1 MKQPPKHNIRE
12 EYASWL
18 ATPKR
23 LKSSLNLPAT
33 KQAFAEMKGVNVRT
47 LSRWEKQPDFEKLVE
62 QRRMSVSGMAPNATV
77 AAVGPPRPATHG
89 NALKK
94 FEKEAPAT
102 LENDPVYDPS
112 LSPDELRYQQVKDTL
127 LGLATDGNQQ
137 AIDLY
142 MKHYG
147 KPFVEAEQRSAKLFP
162 SMSDDELANEVI
174 RLIGKERIKSL
185 LDA

>member
-1 MKQPPKHNIRE
+1 VNEPKHTIKA

-23 LKSSLNLPAT
+23 LKSSLGLPAT
-33 KQAFAEMKGVNVRT
+33 KTAFAEMKGVAVRT
-47 LSRWEKQPDFEKLVE
+47 LTRWEKQPDFDKLVE
-62 QRRMSVSGMAPNATV
+62 QRRIQVSGMAPNTAV
-77 AAVGPPRPATHG
+77 SAVGPPRPAKHG

-94 FEKEAPAT
+94 FERLEPAT
-102 LENDPVYDPS
+102 AEDDPVYDPG
-112 LSPDELRYQQVKDTL
+112 LTPDELRYQQVKDTL
-127 LGLATDGNQQ
+127 LSLATDGNQQ

-162 SMSDDELANEVI
+162 SMTDDELANEVI
-174 RLIGKERIKSL
+174 RLIGKERIKTL

>member
-1 MKQPPKHNIRE
+1 VKQDPKHNVRM

-23 LKSSLNLPAT
+23 LKSSLNLPVT
-33 KQAFAEMKGVNVRT
+33 KQAFSEMKGVNVRT

-62 QRRMSVSGMAPNATV
+62 QRRIQVSGMAPNATV
-77 AAVGPPRPATHG
+77 AAVGPPRPAKHG

-94 FEKEAPAT
+94 FEH
-102 LENDPVYDPS
+102 LEPVTAKDDPVYDVG
-112 LSPDELRYQQVKDTL
+112 LTPDELRYQQVKDTL
-127 LGLATDGNQQ
+127 LSLATDGNQQ

-162 SMSDDELANEVI
+162 TMSDEELATEVI
-174 RLIGKERIKSL
+174 RLIGKERLKTL
-185 LDA
+185 LAA

>member
-1 MKQPPKHNIRE
+1 MSEKHTIKT

-23 LKSSLNLPAT
+23 LKSSLGLPAT
-33 KQAFAEMKGVNVRT
+33 KQAFADMKGVAVRT
-47 LSRWEKQPDFEKLVE
+47 LNRWEKQPDFDKLVE
-62 QRRMSVSGMAPNATV
+62 QRRMQISGVAPNSAV
-77 AAVGPPRPATHG
+77 SAVGPPRPAKHG

-94 FEKEAPAT
+94 FQQLEPAT
-102 LENDPVYDPS
+102 TADDPVYTDGMT
-112 LSPDELRYQQVKDTL
+112 PDELRYQQVKDTL

-162 SMSDDELANEVI
+162 SMSDDELLQEVV
-174 RLIGKERIKSL
+174 RLVGKQRLTEAL
-185 LDA
+185 AA